1 MEVHDIIVVNMQVHF
16 DRPAGGWYNLDVGE
30 ITLSVSLVFY
40 PPLVAAS
47 GGLSVL
53 ETNGALLQSVH

>member
-1 MEVHDIIVVNMQVHF
+1 ML
-16 DRPAGGWYNLDVGE
+16 A
-30 ITLSVSLVFY
+30 SLVFY
-40 PPLVAAS
+40 PLPVAAG